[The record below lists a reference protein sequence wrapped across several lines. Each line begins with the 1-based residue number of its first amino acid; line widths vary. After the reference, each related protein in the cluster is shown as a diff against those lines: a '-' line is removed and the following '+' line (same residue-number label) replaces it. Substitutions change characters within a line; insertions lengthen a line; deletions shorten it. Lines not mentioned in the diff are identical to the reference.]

1 MERFAILDM
10 CDVITEVCCLVSAGT
25 ESVDDLPQIGF
36 RVLLFSPRLFA
47 SLAGEVSANL

>member
-36 RVLLFSPRLFA
+36 RVLLFSPGFCVARR
-47 SLAGEVSANL
+47 